1 MKTTRRGSAR
11 SPKRRTSSRRS
22 SSCSARGMRTH
33 GRGSTSDHSSLTAV
47 PRSGFETPNV
57 CSLPRW
63 PTLR

>member
-33 GRGSTSDHSSLTAV
+33 GRGSTSTTRALRRV

-57 CSLPRW
+57 CLLPRW